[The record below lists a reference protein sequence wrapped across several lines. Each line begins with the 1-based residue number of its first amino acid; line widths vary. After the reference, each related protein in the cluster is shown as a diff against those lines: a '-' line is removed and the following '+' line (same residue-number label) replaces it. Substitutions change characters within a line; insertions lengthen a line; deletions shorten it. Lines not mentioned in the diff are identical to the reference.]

1 MALVHFPAIA
11 RWLVHEID
19 VAAEQACDEE
29 ASRIVGDRVT
39 VASTILVVERAAQ
52 HAVFQSLTPIASG
65 FGSSATERRVVSLLS
80 APCLPTSMSAFGAVL
95 GTGALALL
103 CVSSAFHDVV
113 ESVLSFVTN

>member
-39 VASTILVVERAAQ
+39 VASTILTFERAVQRAT
-52 HAVFQSLTPIASG
+52 FPSLAPIASG
-65 FGSSATERRVVSLLS
+65 FGPSSTERRVMSLLA
-80 APCLPTSMSAFGAVL
+80 APHRPASMSVLGAVL
-95 GTGALALL
+95 GLGALALL
-103 CVSSAFHDVV
+103 CGSSGFHDVV
-113 ESVLSFVTN
+113 ETLLSFVTN